1 MDIRKTIYRTLIQ
14 PRHTDED
21 IRNREIVLNA
31 LLACMLAILIGAL
44 LILGLRVATGSNNLD
59 TRVASIAATA
69 LLVGSLY
76 ALSRRGWHRTAS
88 SLLIAIDF
96 LLASALIYS
105 WGIIVPTGILLYGL
119 VIVLAGILLG
129 AVYALYVAGAAVL
142 TVTLLQVAAVRGIIN
157 SDWSWLT
164 NPPGMTDVAGYT
176 LLFAALAL
184 VVWLFNHQMA
194 RSLHKAER
202 AEAEL
207 LKQKEL
213 LEVKVEERT
222 RELQAAQ
229 LEKVQ
234 QMYRFAEL
242 GQLSTAMMHDL
253 ANHLTNL
260 TINIESLEGEKR
272 SKVLA
277 EAKHSIHHIDDM
289 VARVRDQLHG
299 RASTKSFGVAAEISA
314 VVKMLR
320 PRAQRDGV
328 DLVLEVPADG
338 KQLRAQ
344 GDAIRFRQMIANLV
358 MNGIDAYEGQRA
370 DPQTNHRVLVTADGS
385 KAKIIITVQDWGR
398 GIKPEDQ
405 KTLFEPFH
413 SSKQTGMGM
422 GLFIVKQ
429 IVEEH
434 FVGTVRLDTSKK
446 HTAFVVQLPREA

>member
-1 MDIRKTIYRTLIQ
+1 MDIRKTLYRTLIQ

-21 IRNREIVLNA
+21 IRNREIVLNV
-31 LLACMLAILIGAL
+31 LLACMLAMLIGAL
-44 LILGLRVATGSNNLD
+44 LILGLRMITSPVVLGTRAGSIG
-59 TRVASIAATA
+59 AIA
-69 LLVGSLY
+69 LLVASLY
-76 ALSRRGWHRTAS
+76 ALSRHGKHHIAS
-88 SLLIAIDF
+88 SLLIIIDF
-96 LLASALIYS
+96 LLASALVYS
-105 WGIIVPTGILLYGL
+105 WGIVVPTGILLYGL

-142 TVTLLQVAAVRGIIN
+142 TIALLQLGAMRGVVN

-164 NPPGMTDVAGYT
+164 SPPGMSDVAGYT

-184 VVWLFNHQMA
+184 VVWLFNRQME
-194 RSLHKAER
+194 RSLHKAEQ

-277 EAKHSIHHIDDM
+277 EAKHSIRHIDDM

-299 RASTKSFGVAAEISA
+299 RASTKSFAVAAEINA
-314 VVKMLR
+314 VIKMLR

-328 DLVLEVPADG
+328 DLIFEAPDDAKL
-338 KQLRAQ
+338 LRSQ
-344 GDAIRFRQMIANLV
+344 GDSIRFRQMIANLV
-358 MNGIDAYEGQRA
+358 TNGIDAYEGVPA
-370 DPQTNHRVLVTADGS
+370 DPQKRHRVLVTVAALKS
-385 KAKIIITVQDWGR
+385 KTIITIQDWGR
-398 GIKPEDQ
+398 GIQPEDQ

-434 FVGTVRLDTSKK
+434 FVGTARLDTSKK
-446 HTAFVVQLPREA
+446 HTVFVVQLPREA